1 VDGVGALRTKR
12 TRITIALAG
21 SIAVAVL
28 WLIFVD
34 MPAGVRVA
42 ILPALIYPMWIPVFA
57 REQAASP
64 GVRRWL
70 FVAVGGLLLLVLASI
85 LVWLLATR

>member
-1 VDGVGALRTKR
+1 MRTKR
-12 TRITIALAG
+12 TRITIALVG

-34 MPAGVRVA
+34 MPAGLRVG

-64 GVRRWL
+64 GVKRWL
-70 FVAVGGLLLLVLASI
+70 FVAVGGLLLLGLASL
-85 LVWLLATR
+85 LVWLMATR